1 MISRIETF
9 PREDQGR
16 WNIKSLKEIAK
27 VINSSTIIISVLSY
41 LIGKSSIMEG
51 LTPFGIAFVT
61 AYLIKYGGLSL
72 VPIFAS
78 LGIVTVHGLESY
90 QYLSALWFVFFTY
103 KILNPKFKDSA
114 IKSSVFAASVLMI
127 FKSIYVIINDFYIYD
142 LMLTM
147 FEGIVVFTLT
157 YIFAYSIPTVD
168 TDFNRVFSNEE
179 VICGSIML
187 ALAVSGLGDMSLFG
201 MSIKNVIGIVIVLL
215 LSYNKGPAIG
225 TVVGITIGVV
235 TSMSQ
240 INLPFVI
247 SIYGF
252 AGLLSGLFKEV
263 GKIGSCIGF
272 ILGSIIMSF
281 YIDGASQTILKNKEI
296 VLAIGIFLIM
306 TKLLKGLSSKVII
319 GISNRTQIEDAYS
332 NRVKDMTYNRLN
344 EISQVFE
351 ELGDT
356 FRRVSDKSKIV
367 EQKDVSNLI
376 NEVVDHV
383 CKQCYLCKF
392 CWESDFY
399 TTYGSMFDM
408 LGTIETRGNISTDL
422 MPDIFKKRCTK
433 TDAIAQRLNYLF
445 HIYKL
450 DYKWENKIIESRQL
464 VSQQLEGMSK
474 VIKDLANEIHRDV
487 RFKQD
492 VEKEIYAGL
501 RKSRINVD
509 KVIVTET
516 EREDFEI
523 YLEIRTHNSE
533 DTINKA
539 ISIASEIIGIQLA
552 NDKYCSS
559 SRYDGKK
566 LKFKLVRANRF
577 GAITK
582 VSRIDK
588 GLIGVSGDN
597 YTFGEKCNNYFAV
610 ISDGMGVGHKAN
622 QESHIT
628 ISLLEKF
635 LEAGFDK
642 ELALKTINSVL
653 VLKSSEEMLATIDM
667 SIVDLYRGK
676 SQFIKI
682 GSAPTFIKR
691 KDKVQIINSHS
702 LPVGILRDVD
712 IQVYEEEL
720 EDGDFIIM
728 VSDGILDANYDED
741 NKERWMANI
750 IQKIESLNP
759 QTIADDIMDAALD
772 VCEGKANDDM
782 TVLVT
787 KIWKRR

>member
-1 MISRIETF
+1 MINRIETF
-9 PREDQGR
+9 PREKHIK
-16 WNIKSLKEIAK
+16 WNIKTLKDSISD
-27 VINSSTIIISVLSY
+27 INRSTIVLIILAY
-41 LIGKSSIMEG
+41 FIGRASIMEG
-51 LTPFGIAFVT
+51 LTPFGIAFLA
-61 AYLIKYGGLSL
+61 AYLTKYRSLSL
-72 VPIFAS
+72 VPIFVS
-78 LGIVTVHGLESY
+78 LGILTVHGLDSY
-90 QYLSALWFVFFTY
+90 QYISTLWFIYFTY
-103 KILNPKFKDSA
+103 RILNPKFKESTV
-114 IKSSVFAASVLMI
+114 KSSVFAALALI
-127 FKSIYVIINDFYIYD
+127 TFKSMYIILNDFYIYD
-142 LMLTM
+142 LILTM
-147 FEGIVVFTLT
+147 FEGIIVFTLT
-157 YIFAYSIPTVD
+157 YIFAYSLPAIYS
-168 TDFNRVFSNEE
+168 DFNRVFSSEE
-179 VICGSIML
+179 IICGAIML
-187 ALAVSGLGDMSLFG
+187 ALAVSGLGNIIVFS
-201 MSIKNVIGIVIVLL
+201 MSIKNIIGIVIVLL
-215 LSYNKGPAIG
+215 LAYNKGPAIG
-225 TVVGITIGVV
+225 TVVGITIGLV

-240 INLPFVI
+240 ITLPFVI

-252 AGLLSGLFKEV
+252 AGLLSGLFKDI
-263 GKIGSCIGF
+263 GKIGSCLGF
-272 ILGSIIMSF
+272 LLGSIIMSF
-281 YIDGASQTILKNKEI
+281 YIDGTSQTILKNKEI
-296 VLAIGIFLIM
+296 LVSIVLFLIM
-306 TKLLKGLSSKVII
+306 TKLFKKLSSKVVI
-319 GISNRTQIEDAYS
+319 GISNRTAIEDAYS
-332 NRVKDMTYNRLN
+332 NRLKDMTYKRLN

-351 ELGDT
+351 ELGET
-356 FRRVSDKSKIV
+356 FRRVSDKRKIV
-367 EQKDVSNLI
+367 EQKDISNLI
-376 NEVVDHV
+376 NEVADHV

-408 LGTIETRGNISTDL
+408 LGIIESKGYISSDI
-422 MPDIFKKRCTK
+422 MPDIFRKRCTK

-450 DYKWENKIIESRQL
+450 DYKWENKIMESRQL

-474 VIKDLANEIHRDV
+474 IIKDLANELYKDV

-501 RKSRINVD
+501 KKNRINVD

-523 YLEIRTHNSE
+523 YLEVKAQNS
-533 DTINKA
+533 DAIINKA
-539 ISIASEIIGIQLA
+539 ISIVSEIIGIELT
-552 NDKYCSS
+552 NDKYSS
-559 SRYDGKK
+559 SSKYDGKRI
-566 LKFKLVRANRF
+566 KFKLVRANRF

-582 VSRIDK
+582 VSRIDQ

-622 QESHIT
+622 QESDIT

-653 VLKSSEEMLATIDM
+653 VLKSSEEILATIDM
-667 SIVDLYRGK
+667 SIIDLYRGK
-676 SQFIKI
+676 AQFVKI

-691 KDKVQIINSHS
+691 KDKVQTINSHS

-728 VSDGILDANYDED
+728 VSDGILDANYDEE
-741 NKERWMANI
+741 NKEIWMANI
-750 IQKIESLNP
+750 IGNMGSFNP
-759 QTIADDIMDAALD
+759 QTIADTIIDAALE
-772 VCEGKANDDM
+772 VCDGKANDDM

-787 KIWKRR
+787 KVWRRR